1 MNYSG
6 LTNKQVE
13 INREK
18 YGSNELTKMKKD
30 SFIKKLL
37 ITFSDP
43 IIKILLI
50 ALALKVIFLFRD
62 FDWYETI
69 GIVIAILLASLIST
83 ISEYGSEKAFEKL
96 QEEASQLKCR
106 VIRNGKKIEIP
117 VSDVVVNDIVV
128 LETGDKIPADGIIVK
143 GKLSVDESSLNGE
156 TKEAIKETALNIA
169 KPLKKNIV
177 YRGTVVYNDTA
188 LMQVTK
194 VGDAK

>member
-18 YGSNELTKMKKD
+18 YGTNELTKMKKD

-50 ALALKVIFLFRD
+50 ALALKVIFLFKD

-96 QEEASQLKCR
+96 QEEASQLKCK
-106 VIRNGKKIEIP
+106 VIRDGKIREVAI
-117 VSDVVVNDIVV
+117 SDVVKVISLDRNSFKRLLGPIEPILQRNIEKYQKFVVKEND
-128 LETGDKIPADGIIVK
+128 ENENA
-143 GKLSVDESSLNGE
+143 
-156 TKEAIKETALNIA
+156 
-169 KPLKKNIV
+169 
-177 YRGTVVYNDTA
+177 
-188 LMQVTK
+188 
-194 VGDAK
+194 